1 MFKAVRD
8 FAFPSGFRWLR
19 FRRAGRLFLFEF
31 VVVLLGVLAAQMLQS
46 WAADASAR
54 AETDQVIERSRAEAL
69 RALLIANY
77 WLKVGPCLRDRVGE
91 IARVAAEGGTLRA
104 KDIGRPALPL
114 PNTLAWPESTTLV
127 ARRIYGQQFVDRY
140 ASVALDASISRR
152 EQDAIAR
159 DWASFELLDPAL
171 GPTSASDRANVRL
184 AATQIRAS
192 IRLLMVNGEFVR
204 TLAKQMRIQPR
215 TGQKLEVSGVEF
227 DKVADNCGLLLHW
240 SPS

>member
-1 MFKAVRD
+1 M
-8 FAFPSGFRWLR
+8 
-19 FRRAGRLFLFEF
+19 
-31 VVVLLGVLAAQMLQS
+31 
-46 WAADASAR
+46 
-54 AETDQVIERSRAEAL
+54 
-69 RALLIANY
+69 
-77 WLKVGPCLRDRVGE
+77 
-91 IARVAAEGGTLRA
+91 RA

-171 GPTSASDRANVRL
+171 GPTSASDRASVRL

-204 TLAKQMRIQPR
+204 TLAKLMHIQPR
-215 TGQKLEVSGVEF
+215 PGQKLEVSGVEF